1 MKLALK
7 PENLAQLVFVIRGEK
22 VMLDVD
28 LAKLYGVS
36 RKALNQA
43 FSP

>member
-7 PENLAQLVFVIRGEK
+7 PEYLAQLVFVIRGEK

-36 RKALNQA
+36 TKALNQA
-43 FSP
+43 